1 MWTSFLIIQFVISST
16 YQHYPKC
23 YRSNN
28 LLSFDEMMNPSNYKK
43 ARKEAC
49 STEISKIC
57 TKNITISY
65 FPMEPFTNAEIL
77 NESVTINEKG
87 ILQKIL
93 RVALAQCCGNCIK
106 LKYENVHDRK
116 ILTNIT
122 TKTHSDILLPMFSQG
137 LAYHTNSSIP
147 QFTIPLVHLSGA
159 MFITKKGLSPK
170 LFARDVVVAIFD
182 IWPLFGVSLLLT
194 FIAGVVIWIIDTWT
208 NRAEFPRRFVT
219 GAFEGL

>member
-194 FIAGVVIWIIDTWT
+194 FTAGVVIWIIDTWT
-208 NRAEFPRRFVT
+208 NPAEFP
-219 GAFEGL
+219 

>member
-57 TKNITISY
+57 TKNITISD

-182 IWPLFGVSLLLT
+182 ILPLFGVSLLLT

>member
-1 MWTSFLIIQFVISST
+1 MIQFVISST

-23 YRSNN
+23 YRRNN

-194 FIAGVVIWIIDTWT
+194 FTAGVVIWIIDTWT